1 MSCYA
6 FLIGGYRFGSARRDD
21 TSAVGSSA
29 RAEVDDVVGVAYHVQ
44 IVFDD
49 DQGSPCRKQM
59 PEDFEQCPD
68 VERVEPD
75 GGLVENEERVALPAS
90 HLRGEFQPLRLAARE
105 TGRGFAEGEVA
116 QPEVAQR
123 RKPRCD
129 ALESGAQLRR
139 MGHVGLHDLRQR
151 EQTAVPTV
159 QAIRPAGFA

>member
-1 MSCYA
+1 MLS
-6 FLIGGYRFGSARRDD
+6 LIGGYRFGSARRDD

-75 GGLVENEERVALPAS
+75 GGLVENEESESLCRRPISEASFSRCASPPERLGVAC
-90 HLRGEFQPLRLAARE
+90 RG
-105 TGRGFAEGEVA
+105 
-116 QPEVAQR
+116 
-123 RKPRCD
+123 
-129 ALESGAQLRR
+129 
-139 MGHVGLHDLRQR
+139 
-151 EQTAVPTV
+151 
-159 QAIRPAGFA
+159 